1 MSDPVSD
8 PPDTPPELPGEGV
21 TFERWTWT
29 LCTNAHESAVEL
41 WRDDE
46 HKLTIPLTADQVEV
60 LMDKPITLMGVLGGE
75 PEGDQPA

>member
-1 MSDPVSD
+1 MSVPASDPD
-8 PPDTPPELPGEGV
+8 DAPALPPEGV

-46 HKLTIPLTADQVEV
+46 HKLTVPLTADQVEI
-60 LMDKPITLMGVLGGE
+60 LMDKPVTLMGILG
-75 PEGDQPA
+75 GDQPG